1 MLASVEVWKHTL
13 TNTVVVAVAVV
24 VVGEE
29 KNTQR
34 NTNETAADII

>member
-13 TNTVVVAVAVV
+13 TNTVEVAVV
-24 VVGEE
+24 VVGKE

-34 NTNETAADII
+34 NTNGTAADKI